1 MPAALDDADEGKLV
15 RRGDLTLG
23 RADRITDGTV
33 YVDLGDSV
41 PENVMAVFDWEDA
54 DRDRYPLPTEAVD
67 RVSDD
72 AIYVHES
79 PDEHAGTR

>member
-1 MPAALDDADEGKLV
+1 MAAALDDADEGKLV

-41 PENVMAVFDWEDA
+41 PENIMAVFDWEGL
-54 DRDRYPLPTEAVD
+54 DRDTYPLPADAVD

-72 AIYVHES
+72 TIYVHES
-79 PDEHAGTR
+79 PSDHEGTK

>member
-1 MPAALDDADEGKLV
+1 MAALDDADAGKIV

-41 PENVMAVFDWEDA
+41 PENIMAVFDWEGL
-54 DRDRYPLPTEAVD
+54 DRDTYPLPADAVD
-67 RVSDD
+67 RVTDD

-79 PDEHAGTR
+79 PSDHGGTK